1 MAWQNDRPEQKT
13 QNGENAMTSKEAA
26 AMINEKC
33 RIKKELLRGKNDEFS
48 IRLSEIERA
57 LELFRIVN

>member
-1 MAWQNDRPEQKT
+1 
-13 QNGENAMTSKEAA
+13 MTSKEAA